1 MIHEPDIHIGYA
13 LMVLLGFGLMLA
25 FPLTRGFAVGADKR
39 RYWILQGITLLGA
52 LIGAKFAVLV
62 GDGLWPLQPF
72 NDWYGLLI
80 SGRSIVGALLFGF
93 LFAEAAKP
101 LLDYRLPPNDR
112 FAMLLPFS
120 MGIGRIGCLLS
131 GCCLGLPWD
140 GPLAIT
146 YSDHIPRHPAALY
159 EMLFDFAMGFLLI
172 AIYRRE
178 KLRGQ
183 LFALF
188 LMSYGAFRF
197 VSEFWRE
204 TSKAFAGWS
213 AYQWFCIALLLVGAV
228 AFLLRSRSF
237 AAHVPWVRMEPR
249 Q

>member
-1 MIHEPDIHIGYA
+1 MPDLDIRFGYA
-13 LMVLLGFGLMLA
+13 TMVLLGIGLMFV
-25 FPLTRGFAVGADKR
+25 FPLTRGFAAGSEKR
-39 RYWILQGITLLGA
+39 RYWILQGITLFGA
-52 LIGAKFAVLV
+52 LVGAKFAVLV

-72 NDWYGLLI
+72 HDWTGLLV

-101 LLDYRLPPNDR
+101 LLHYSLPPNDR

-120 MGIGRIGCLLS
+120 MGIGRVGCLLS

-146 YSDHIPRHPAALY
+146 YADHIPRHPAALY
-159 EMLFDFAMGFLLI
+159 EMLFDFAMGFLFMAL
-172 AIYRRE
+172 YRRGL
-178 KLRGQ
+178 LRGR

-188 LMSYGAFRF
+188 LVSYGAFRF

-204 TSKAFAGWS
+204 TAKVFDGWS
-213 AYQWFCIALLLVGAV
+213 AYQWFCIALVLAGAV
-228 AFLLRSRSF
+228 AFLARRTPTM
-237 AAHVPWVRMEPR
+237 AQVPRAQP
-249 Q
+249 QP